1 MKCSSNELIEHYT
14 PRIHEHPPPPPQQQK
29 QTKPAPPASPLP
41 LPSPSPQKRRKRTNT
56 ADRLSD
62 LPGGPGPEAAAAD
75 DEGVSLGSLDFDE
88 ILDEDVLRHKS
99 TVVNRAPVMMAW
111 ACVVAERLGFTREE
125 ALSIGTHHVPSPPP
139 PSPLSISNL

>member
-1 MKCSSNELIEHYT
+1 L
-14 PRIHEHPPPPPQQQK
+14 
-29 QTKPAPPASPLP
+29 
-41 LPSPSPQKRRKRTNT
+41 
-56 ADRLSD
+56 LSD
-62 LPGGPGPEAAAAD
+62 VNEYLPGGGSGLGPEAAAAAAD

-125 ALSIGTHHVPSPPP
+125 ALSIGTPPP
-139 PSPLSISNL
+139 PPTISNFYFIPNPHAFAIRCAKMRTTHPYI